1 MSVFDQA
8 FAIVVN
14 AEGGY
19 TTNPSDPGNW
29 TGGAVN
35 VGVCRGTKYGISA
48 AAYPSLDIAS
58 ITLWQAQAIYE
69 RDFWPAVYNKLPAPL
84 AVLTFDAAVN
94 SGIEQAAKW
103 LQRALG
109 VVQDGQIGPVTV
121 DAALMADV
129 PSVAAQM
136 LAARIVFMSGL
147 PTWAVFRDGWAVR
160 LFTLLPRALAAA
172 E

>member
-69 RDFWPAVYNKLPAPL
+69 RDFWPAV
-84 AVLTFDAAVN
+84 LTFDAAVN

-121 DAALMADV
+121 DAALRAGV

-160 LFTLLPRALAAA
+160 LFVLLPRALAAA